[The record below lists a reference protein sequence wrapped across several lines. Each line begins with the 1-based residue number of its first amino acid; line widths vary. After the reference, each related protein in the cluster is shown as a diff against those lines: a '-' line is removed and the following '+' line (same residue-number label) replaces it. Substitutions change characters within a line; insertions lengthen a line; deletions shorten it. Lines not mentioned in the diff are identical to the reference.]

1 MEQGLTLYPKC
12 IWSFKCKP
20 NELLIP
26 SKDISDRA
34 SESWFTSE
42 WRYTRGIRYFKI
54 HKIFIFGYSE
64 MIKVQISKQENSHR
78 WRNHSCKDGFA
89 GTFLIRLDISAVFGH
104 VSGYLLGQRSIRQ
117 TVTRCLGKKRK
128 SLFSAFLE
136 LNNSEY
142 GTALENFLCFFF
154 FFSYLHPQRWN
165 ITARKI

>member
-1 MEQGLTLYPKC
+1 
-12 IWSFKCKP
+12 
-20 NELLIP
+20 
-26 SKDISDRA
+26 
-34 SESWFTSE
+34 
-42 WRYTRGIRYFKI
+42 
-54 HKIFIFGYSE
+54 

-154 FFSYLHPQRWN
+154 FSPIFIHKDGILQQGRFSLLGTLIIFILGNYFPH
-165 ITARKI
+165 

>member
-1 MEQGLTLYPKC
+1 
-12 IWSFKCKP
+12 
-20 NELLIP
+20 
-26 SKDISDRA
+26 
-34 SESWFTSE
+34 
-42 WRYTRGIRYFKI
+42 
-54 HKIFIFGYSE
+54 

-117 TVTRCLGKKRK
+117 TVTRSLGKKRK

-142 GTALENFLCFFF
+142 GTALENCLCFFF
-154 FFSYLHPQRWN
+154 FSPIFIHKDGILQQGRFSLLGTLIIFILWN
-165 ITARKI
+165 YFPH